1 MDKNAENIKNLSL
14 TEFINL
20 LKNSKKKGGIGVP
33 IEELQKLFGVSRST
47 IFGWARGGTDKIP
60 VNKIREIMS
69 KIQDKY
75 GLKLGRITHSTIEII
90 NVGRDQTAT
99 NQSRIGHNNDNVAEL
114 GILREEKQILLSKV
128 IELELEN
135 RRLKE
140 RLGVE

>member
-1 MDKNAENIKNLSL
+1 
-14 TEFINL
+14 
-20 LKNSKKKGGIGVP
+20 
-33 IEELQKLFGVSRST
+33 
-47 IFGWARGGTDKIP
+47 
-60 VNKIREIMS
+60 MS